1 MYLYDIDAKQYRCE
15 GGDGITKNK
24 KDYLKNNIRS
34 KSKLTTKKYMI
45 IARRILTTTDNT
57 SKAIDKGRSI
67 NNKYNYESEFILK
80 KRVYFYERNIIRRFL
95 QTNID

>member
-1 MYLYDIDAKQYRCE
+1 MYLYDIDAKWYRCE

-57 SKAIDKGRSI
+57 SKAITTNTIIHSSSSNNNNDDKT
-67 NNKYNYESEFILK
+67 KLQ
-80 KRVYFYERNIIRRFL
+80 KR
-95 QTNID
+95 Q